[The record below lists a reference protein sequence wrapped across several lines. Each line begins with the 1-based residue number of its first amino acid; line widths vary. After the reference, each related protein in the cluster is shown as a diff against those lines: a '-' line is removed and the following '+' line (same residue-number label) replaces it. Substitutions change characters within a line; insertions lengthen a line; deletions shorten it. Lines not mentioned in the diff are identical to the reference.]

1 LIDDGILYKAEIKS
15 RLENDYGFN
24 SNEIAYVE
32 ENLSDRWKE
41 MAYVY
46 AEECL
51 EQDQTLS
58 LDELTN
64 KIENSNND
72 FTHEEAVFGA
82 KKALSELQA

>member
-1 LIDDGILYKAEIKS
+1 
-15 RLENDYGFN
+15 
-24 SNEIAYVE
+24 
-32 ENLSDRWKE
+32 

-46 AEECL
+46 AVECL

-64 KIENSNND
+64 KIENSNKD

-82 KKALSELQA
+82 KKALNELES